1 MMVELVV
8 PALNQSY
15 DFQLDETLTVGA
27 LLEEMVEMLCR
38 KEKRQLPA
46 QGETL
51 CLGWIEGGV
60 LLHPE
65 AALRDY
71 GIADGGRL
79 ILV

>member
-1 MMVELVV
+1 MGLFFAGGGL
-8 PALNQSY
+8 AL
-15 DFQLDETLTVGA
+15 DR
-27 LLEEMVEMLCR
+27 LE
-38 KEKRQLPA
+38 RQLPA